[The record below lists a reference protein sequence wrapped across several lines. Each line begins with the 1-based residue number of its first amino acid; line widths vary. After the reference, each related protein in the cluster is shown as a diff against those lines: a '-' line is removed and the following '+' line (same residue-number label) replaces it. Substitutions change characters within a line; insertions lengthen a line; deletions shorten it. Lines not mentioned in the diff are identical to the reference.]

1 MANNDFSNPTQYKV
15 EKIEIDD
22 VDVIGLFQS
31 ISIYENIFSPV
42 ITGNI
47 TIIDTDGSG
56 FVEDNEIEFL
66 EKITFTFSNSLDETL
81 EFEGV
86 LNGLTNKTIKQQK
99 KVYNV
104 DFTSEQVRKNESNFI
119 SKAYRDKKPEDV
131 IKEMIEV
138 LEGEEDAI
146 DGEGLPMT
154 FNASRW
160 RPTDVIKYVLTH
172 GISTG
177 QSKPS
182 TEEKMGDPEGK
193 TKGTTGF
200 LCWQTLDGYRFAEV
214 QSLRKGE
221 VGEDHDEFRV
231 QMANRSL
238 SMEDAMIGII
248 DYDFK
253 RIGDFQSKMR
263 SGAFKNVVVT
273 FDTDTGE
280 YVEFEY
286 DDDENMTDK
295 QKEALGDKPTR
306 YMSRPFSNERYENS
320 CEKAQKEK
328 NDQAKQFLAQNQ
340 VSQNTFDDQCGT
352 FTLPPQLTIRAGD
365 SLKVRIPKV
374 ESEKGQGIDEKH
386 SGKYIIRQV
395 GHHFMNDGRAYTKLT
410 TIRSTVQQDDKTSE
424 Q

>member
-1 MANNDFSNPTQYKV
+1 MASNDFGNPTQYKV
-15 EKIEIDD
+15 EVVEIDG

-66 EKITFTFSNSLDETL
+66 EEIKFTFTNALDETL

-86 LNGLTNKTIKQQK
+86 LNGLTNKTIRQQK
-99 KVYNV
+99 KVYNI
-104 DFTSEQVRKNESNFI
+104 DFTSKAVRKNESNFI
-119 SKAYRDKKPEDV
+119 SKAFRDKKPEDV
-131 IKEMIEV
+131 VKEMIQV
-138 LEGEEDAI
+138 LEGQEDAI
-146 DGEGLPMT
+146 EGEGLPMT

-172 GISTG
+172 GIASG
-177 QSKPS
+177 QGKPS
-182 TEEKMGDPEGK
+182 TEERIGDPEGK

-200 LCWQTLDGYRFAEV
+200 LCWETLDGYRFADV

-221 VGEDHDEFRV
+221 VGEDHDEFRY

-263 SGAFKNVVVT
+263 SGAFKNVVVS